1 MEDLLQVGHEV
12 EIIKGVNGKM
22 HMDRDPHFIGFK
34 EIPSTSFGEERTK
47 CVLIVAWFKTQR
59 FVGIG
64 ILCMEHHLSPL
75 SCQPMAG
82 YFGGGH
88 PTGGVQVQVQD
99 TELEFPR
106 SWGLKWWF
114 YCIETR
120 FGECICSRSG
130 GCD

>member
-1 MEDLLQVGHEV
+1 MCFDCCLIQNPK
-12 EIIKGVNGKM
+12 ICWNRNPM
-22 HMDRDPHFIGFK
+22 HGALFN
-34 EIPSTSFGEERTK
+34 
-47 CVLIVAWFKTQR
+47 
-59 FVGIG
+59 
-64 ILCMEHHLSPL
+64 LSPL

-99 TELEFPR
+99 TEFEFPR

-130 GCD
+130 GW